1 MEEDDQLQDKM
12 IRYII
17 AILLLTSCSAS
28 WHLKRA
34 IKKDPSLLKGRDT
47 VLVHDTQFITKQHV
61 LTDSFF
67 TTCYDTITMQD
78 SFVYTRVVRHD
89 NVIKVYTKCKSDTIH
104 ITTKIPYKVAP
115 TVSYKN
121 DPFWKS
127 LSIALGT
134 LLLLIIILRFVL
146 K

>member
-1 MEEDDQLQDKM
+1 MLK
-12 IRYII
+12 YAV

-34 IKKDPSLLKGRDT
+34 IKKDPSLLLSRDT
-47 VLVHDTQFITKQHV
+47 VLVHDTQFVTKERV

-67 TTCYDTITMQD
+67 TTCYDTITLED
-78 SFVYTRVVRHD
+78 SFVFTQVIRRD
-89 NVIKVYTKCKSDTIH
+89 NVIKVYTKCKSDTVR
-104 ITTKIPYKVAP
+104 ITTKIPFKLPP
-115 TVSYKN
+115 TVTYKN

-127 LSIALGT
+127 LAVALGT
-134 LLLLIIILRFVL
+134 LLLLIIIIRFVL

>member
-1 MEEDDQLQDKM
+1 MEMLK
-12 IRYII
+12 YAV

-34 IKKDPSLLKGRDT
+34 IKKDQSLLNGGDT
-47 VLVHDTQFITKQHV
+47 VLVHDTQFVTKERV

-67 TTCYDTITMQD
+67 TTCYDTITLED
-78 SFVYTRVVRHD
+78 SFVFTQVIRRD
-89 NVIKVYTKCKSDTIH
+89 NVIKVYTKCKSDTVR
-104 ITTKIPYKVAP
+104 ITTKIPFKLPP
-115 TVSYKN
+115 TVTYKN

-127 LSIALGT
+127 LAVALGT
-134 LLLLIIILRFVL
+134 LLLLIIIIRFVS

>member
-1 MEEDDQLQDKM
+1 MLK
-12 IRYII
+12 YAI

-34 IKKDPSLLKGRDT
+34 TKKDPSLLLSRDT
-47 VLVHDTQFITKQHV
+47 VLVHDTQLVTKERM

-67 TTCYDTITMQD
+67 TTCYDTVVMED
-78 SFVYTRVVRHD
+78 SFVYTKVIRRD
-89 NVIKVYTKCKSDTIH
+89 NVVKVYTKCKSDTIR
-104 ITTKIPYKVAP
+104 ITTKIPYKLPA

-121 DPFWKS
+121 DPTWKILAIVFGS
-127 LSIALGT
+127 
-134 LLLLIIILRFVL
+134 LLLLIIILRFVI

>member
-1 MEEDDQLQDKM
+1 MEMLK
-12 IRYII
+12 YAV

-34 IKKDPSLLKGRDT
+34 IKKDQSLLNGGDT
-47 VLVHDTQFITKQHV
+47 VLVHDTQFVTKERV

-67 TTCYDTITMQD
+67 TTCYDTITLED
-78 SFVYTRVVRHD
+78 SFVFTQVIRRD
-89 NVIKVYTKCKSDTIH
+89 NVIKVYTKCKSDTVR
-104 ITTKIPYKVAP
+104 ITTKIPFKIPP
-115 TVSYKN
+115 TVTYKN

-127 LSIALGT
+127 LAVALGT
-134 LLLLIIILRFVL
+134 LLLLIIIIRFVL

>member
-1 MEEDDQLQDKM
+1 MLK
-12 IRYII
+12 YAI

-34 IKKDPSLLKGRDT
+34 IKKDPSLLLSRDT
-47 VLVHDTQFITKQHV
+47 VLVHDTQLVTKERM

-67 TTCYDTITMQD
+67 TTCYDTVVMED
-78 SFVYTRVVRHD
+78 SFVYTKVIRRD
-89 NVIKVYTKCKSDTIH
+89 NVVKVYTKCKSDTIR
-104 ITTKIPYKVAP
+104 ITTKIPYKLPA

-121 DPFWKS
+121 DPTWKILAIVFGS
-127 LSIALGT
+127 
-134 LLLLIIILRFVL
+134 LLLLIIILRFVI

>member
-1 MEEDDQLQDKM
+1 MEMLK
-12 IRYII
+12 YAV

-34 IKKDPSLLKGRDT
+34 IKKDPSLLNGGDT
-47 VLVHDTQFITKQHV
+47 VLVHDTQFVTKERV
-61 LTDSFF
+61 LTDSFV
-67 TTCYDTITMQD
+67 TTCYDTITLED
-78 SFVYTRVVRHD
+78 SFVFTQVIRRD
-89 NVIKVYTKCKSDTIH
+89 NVIKVYTKCKSDTVR
-104 ITTKIPYKVAP
+104 ITTKIPFKLPP

-127 LSIALGT
+127 LAVGLGT
-134 LLLLIIILRFVL
+134 LLLLIIIIRFVL

>member
-1 MEEDDQLQDKM
+1 MEMLK
-12 IRYII
+12 YAV

-34 IKKDPSLLKGRDT
+34 IKKDQSLLNGGDT
-47 VLVHDTQFITKQHV
+47 VLVHDTQFVTKERV

-67 TTCYDTITMQD
+67 TTCYDTITLED
-78 SFVYTRVVRHD
+78 SFVFTQVIRRD
-89 NVIKVYTKCKSDTIH
+89 NVIKVYTKCKSDTVR
-104 ITTKIPYKVAP
+104 ITTKIPFKLPP
-115 TVSYKN
+115 TVTYKN

-127 LSIALGT
+127 LAVALGT
-134 LLLLIIILRFVL
+134 LLLLIIIIRFVL

>member
-1 MEEDDQLQDKM
+1 MEMLK
-12 IRYII
+12 YAV

-34 IKKDPSLLKGRDT
+34 IKKDPSLLNSGDT
-47 VLVHDTQFITKQHV
+47 VLVHDTQFVTKERV

-67 TTCYDTITMQD
+67 TTCYDTITLED
-78 SFVYTRVVRHD
+78 SFVFTQVIRRD
-89 NVIKVYTKCKSDTIH
+89 NVIKVYTKCKSDTVR
-104 ITTKIPYKVAP
+104 ITTKIPFKIPP
-115 TVSYKN
+115 TVTYKN

-127 LSIALGT
+127 LAVALGT
-134 LLLLIIILRFVL
+134 LLLLIIIIRFVL

>member
-1 MEEDDQLQDKM
+1 MLK
-12 IRYII
+12 YAI

-34 IKKDPSLLKGRDT
+34 IKKDPSLLLSRDT
-47 VLVHDTQFITKQHV
+47 VLVHDTELVTKERT

-67 TTCYDTITMQD
+67 TTCYDTIVMED
-78 SFVYTRVVRHD
+78 SFVYTRVIRRD
-89 NVIKVYTKCKSDTIH
+89 NVVKVYTKCKSDTIR
-104 ITTKIPYKVAP
+104 ITTKIPYKLPA

-121 DPFWKS
+121 DPTWKILAIVFGS
-127 LSIALGT
+127 
-134 LLLLIIILRFVL
+134 LLLLIIILRFVI

>member
-12 IRYII
+12 IRYAV
-17 AILLLTSCSAS
+17 AILLLTSCSAN

-34 IKKDPSLLKGRDT
+34 IKKDPSLLKSRDT
-47 VLVHDTQFITKQHV
+47 VLVHDTQIVTQERV
-61 LTDSFF
+61 LTDSFV
-67 TTCYDTITMQD
+67 TTCYDTITLED
-78 SFVYTRVVRHD
+78 SFVYTQVIRKD
-89 NVIKVYTKCKSDTIH
+89 NVIKIYTKCKSDTVR
-104 ITTKIPYKVAP
+104 ITTKIPFSLPP

-127 LSIALGT
+127 LAVGLGT
-134 LLLLIIILRFVL
+134 LLLLIIIVRFVL

>member
-1 MEEDDQLQDKM
+1 MLK
-12 IRYII
+12 YAV

-34 IKKDPSLLKGRDT
+34 IKKDQSLLNGGDT
-47 VLVHDTQFITKQHV
+47 VLVHDTQFVTKERV

-67 TTCYDTITMQD
+67 TTCYDTITLED
-78 SFVYTRVVRHD
+78 SFVFTQVIRRD
-89 NVIKVYTKCKSDTIH
+89 NVIKVYTKCKSDTVR
-104 ITTKIPYKVAP
+104 ITTKIPFKLPP
-115 TVSYKN
+115 TVTYKN

-127 LSIALGT
+127 LAVALGT
-134 LLLLIIILRFVL
+134 LLLLIIIIRFVL

>member
-1 MEEDDQLQDKM
+1 MLK
-12 IRYII
+12 YAV

-34 IKKDPSLLKGRDT
+34 IKKDPSLLSGGDT
-47 VLVHDTQFITKQHV
+47 VLVHDTQFVTKERV

-67 TTCYDTITMQD
+67 TTCYDTITLED
-78 SFVYTRVVRHD
+78 SFVFTQVIRRD
-89 NVIKVYTKCKSDTIH
+89 NVIKVYTKCKSDTVR
-104 ITTKIPYKVAP
+104 ITTKIPFKLPPMV
-115 TVSYKN
+115 TYKN

-127 LSIALGT
+127 LAVALGT
-134 LLLLIIILRFVL
+134 LLLLIIIIRFVL

>member
-1 MEEDDQLQDKM
+1 
-12 IRYII
+12 
-17 AILLLTSCSAS
+17 LLLTSCSAN

-34 IKKDPSLLKGRDT
+34 IKKDPSLLKGGDT
-47 VLVHDTQFITKQHV
+47 VLVHDTQFVTKERV

-67 TTCYDTITMQD
+67 TTCYDTIVMED
-78 SFVYTRVVRHD
+78 SFVYTKVIRRD
-89 NVIKVYTKCKSDTIH
+89 NVIKVYTKCKSDTIRV
-104 ITTKIPYKVAP
+104 TTKIPFSLPP

-127 LSIALGT
+127 LAIGFGT

>member
-1 MEEDDQLQDKM
+1 MEMLK
-12 IRYII
+12 YAV

-34 IKKDPSLLKGRDT
+34 IKKDPSLLNGSDT
-47 VLVHDTQFITKQHV
+47 VLVHDTQFVTKERV

-67 TTCYDTITMQD
+67 TTCYDTITLED
-78 SFVYTRVVRHD
+78 SFVFTQVIRRD
-89 NVIKVYTKCKSDTIH
+89 NVIKVYTKCKSDTVR
-104 ITTKIPYKVAP
+104 ITTKIPFKLPP
-115 TVSYKN
+115 TVTYKN

-127 LSIALGT
+127 LAVALGT
-134 LLLLIIILRFVL
+134 LLLLIIIIRFVL

>member
-1 MEEDDQLQDKM
+1 MEMLK
-12 IRYII
+12 YAI

-34 IKKDPSLLKGRDT
+34 IKKDPSMLSSRDT
-47 VLVHDTQFITKQHV
+47 VLVHDTQFVTKERM

-67 TTCYDTITMQD
+67 TTCYDTIVMED
-78 SFVYTRVVRHD
+78 SFVYTKVIRRD
-89 NVIKVYTKCKSDTIH
+89 NVVKVYTKCKSDTIR
-104 ITTKIPYKVAP
+104 ITTKIPYKLPA

-121 DPFWKS
+121 DPTWKILAIVFGS
-127 LSIALGT
+127 
-134 LLLLIIILRFVL
+134 LLLLIIILRFVI

>member
-1 MEEDDQLQDKM
+1 MLK
-12 IRYII
+12 YAV

-34 IKKDPSLLKGRDT
+34 IKKDPSLLLSSDT
-47 VLVHDTQFITKQHV
+47 VLVHDTQFVTKERV

-67 TTCYDTITMQD
+67 TTCYDTITLED
-78 SFVYTRVVRHD
+78 SFVFTQVIRRD
-89 NVIKVYTKCKSDTIH
+89 NVIKVYTKCKSDTVR
-104 ITTKIPYKVAP
+104 ITTKIPFKLPP
-115 TVSYKN
+115 TVTYKN

-127 LSIALGT
+127 LAVALGT
-134 LLLLIIILRFVL
+134 LLLLIIIIRFVL

>member
-1 MEEDDQLQDKM
+1 M
-12 IRYII
+12 IRYAV
-17 AILLLTSCSAS
+17 AILLLTSCSAN

-34 IKKDPSLLKGRDT
+34 IKKDPSLLKGGDT

-67 TTCYDTITMQD
+67 THCYDTVVMQD
-78 SFVYTRVVRHD
+78 SFVYTRVIRHD
-89 NVIKVYTKCKSDTIH
+89 NVIKVYSKCKPDTIR
-104 ITTKIPYKVAP
+104 ITTKVPYKMP
-115 TVSYKN
+115 PSVSYKN

-127 LSIALGT
+127 LAIAFGI
-134 LLLLIIILRFVL
+134 LLLLIIILRFVF

>member
-1 MEEDDQLQDKM
+1 MEMLK
-12 IRYII
+12 YAV
-17 AILLLTSCSAS
+17 AILLLTSCSAN

-34 IKKDPSLLKGRDT
+34 IKKDPSLLKGGDT
-47 VLVHDTQFITKQHV
+47 VLVHDTQFVTKERM

-67 TTCYDTITMQD
+67 TTCYDTIVMED
-78 SFVYTRVVRHD
+78 SFVYTKVIRRD
-89 NVIKVYTKCKSDTIH
+89 NVIKVYTKCKSDTVR
-104 ITTKIPYKVAP
+104 ITTKIPFSLPP

-127 LSIALGT
+127 LAIGFGT
-134 LLLLIIILRFVL
+134 LLLLIIIVRFVL